1 MRLSLI
7 LSFFVFSLSIVS
19 TIDLY
24 SSNNLKSVS
33 NAMEHDGSHHHHNN
47 DAHTPCEDNSN
58 NSCTDHECCM
68 MFVVKSLENSS
79 LKETI
84 SIIKFLDNSKI
95 ISHKFSDI
103 FRPPI
108 I

>member
-7 LSFFVFSLSIVS
+7 LIFFVFSLSIVS

-33 NAMEHDGSHHHHNN
+33 NAMEHHSSHHHHNN

-58 NSCTDHECCM
+58 NSCTDHACCM
-68 MFVVKSLENSS
+68 LFIVKNLENSS